1 MSIQS
6 EINRINNNVQD
17 SLDVCRDAGVSVA
30 SDANS
35 NDLPGATR
43 ALASSFLPLAGGNMT
58 GAGPVQYPVVGSAG
72 ASQHF
77 ISAGGGY
84 SANSGRYGVKLIC
97 CDQPDT
103 QTGMGQDLTGLP
115 GGYELSIAGGRNADG
130 NTGYIS
136 FAMHSVNSKVYD
148 RLGYF
153 DNNGNFFTK
162 GQITE
167 GGTPL
172 VNRYALKT
180 EIPSIPVSSVNGKT
194 GAVSINANDVGAVKF
209 EYYPGDMNSLTEDGH
224 YRLDANSNL
233 PEGAYWGQALVMK
246 GAAWADTTAQIVF
259 GYRNGFSAWR
269 GGQIVGGAWTWSEWV
284 PFAGGSG
291 NFLPITGGTLSG
303 STTMADGSQYKFTSG
318 AATRGS
324 NAGSLV
330 LSGDSSNGKT
340 GGVFIRPTSTSSTS
354 GGVKIIGGA
363 ILPEDVGNMNLG
375 ASNAKWKD
383 LYLAGSL
390 SDGTK
395 SIAIKDIF
403 PVSGGTLTGNLS
415 GHYIKGTWLQT
426 LSDNHSSNAASEVC
440 VQIGGWIYKRTN
452 NEFRADL
459 GGTADTNYTTL
470 QTRGTSLHAS
480 DTNPSV
486 NGAICWTYK

>member
-6 EINRINNNVQD
+6 EINRINNNVQE

-43 ALASSFLPLAGGNMT
+43 ALASSFLPLSGGTVSGVLTVT
-58 GAGPVQYPVVGSAG
+58 GG
-72 ASQHF
+72 AK
-77 ISAGGGY
+77 ISGRAAGGGDDEGLVIGRAPNNY
-84 SANSGRYGVKLIC
+84 AGLCLGVPTGVRSVFYLLPDSSAKWRYVGSSGTASDITHPGKAGTIA
-97 CDQPDT
+97 
-103 QTGMGQDLTGLP
+103 LTDDIPRDYLP
-115 GGYELSIAGGRNADG
+115 N
-130 NTGYIS
+130 
-136 FAMHSVNSKVYD
+136 
-148 RLGYF
+148 
-153 DNNGNFFTK
+153 
-162 GQITE
+162 
-167 GGTPL
+167 
-172 VNRYALKT
+172 
-180 EIPSIPVSSVNGKT
+180 
-194 GAVSINANDVGAVKF
+194 
-209 EYYPGDMNSLTEDGH
+209 
-224 YRLDANSNL
+224 
-233 PEGAYWGQALVMK
+233 
-246 GAAWADTTAQIVF
+246 
-259 GYRNGFSAWR
+259 
-269 GGQIVGGAWTWSEWV
+269 
-284 PFAGGSG
+284 
-291 NFLPITGGTLSG
+291 TGGTLSG

-324 NAGSLV
+324 TAGSLV

-340 GGVFIRPTSTSSTS
+340 GGVFIRPTSTSYTS
-354 GGVKIIGGA
+354 DGVKIIGGA
-363 ILPEDVGNMNLG
+363 ILPENVGNMNLG
-375 ASNAKWKD
+375 ASNAQWKD
-383 LYLAGSL
+383 LYLAGIL

-426 LSDNHSSNAASEVC
+426 LSDNHSSEAASEVC